1 MSIQY
6 SIANP
11 VEPVS
16 LVRAKGLVKRK
27 EEREKKERNEGRR
40 KEGKKGGRKGK
51 EEGEK
56 GKRTRE
62 EEGRVVQEG
71 LLAERDLG
79 SVLLLKYRVAVGN
92 SIDDRV

>member
-16 LVRAKGLVKRK
+16 PVRGREGLVEKKGLEKRK
-27 EEREKKERNEGRR
+27 EERRGKEERKGRR
-40 KEGKKGGRKGK
+40 KGKGRKRGRKG
-51 EEGEK
+51 
-56 GKRTRE
+56 RARA
-62 EEGRVVQEG
+62 VVREG
-71 LLAERDLG
+71 LLAERG

>member
-16 LVRAKGLVKRK
+16 PIRAKGLVKRK

>member
-16 LVRAKGLVKRK
+16 PVRGREGLVEKKGLEKRKGRRKKGKEEGKGK
-27 EEREKKERNEGRR
+27 EEREK
-40 KEGKKGGRKGK
+40 
-51 EEGEK
+51 
-56 GKRTRE
+56 GKRDAQARA
-62 EEGRVVQEG
+62 VVREG
-71 LLAERDLG
+71 LLAERG

>member
-1 MSIQY
+1 MNIQY

-16 LVRAKGLVKRK
+16 PVRAKGLIKRREERKKGKKRK
-27 EEREKKERNEGRR
+27 EGRKEGREEERERKKEKKE
-40 KEGKKGGRKGK
+40 KG
-51 EEGEK
+51 
-56 GKRTRE
+56 RTR
-62 EEGRVVQEG
+62 RAVVREG

>member
-11 VEPVS
+11 VKPVS
-16 LVRAKGLVKRK
+16 PVRGREGLVEKKGLEKRKGRRKKGKEEGKGK
-27 EEREKKERNEGRR
+27 EEREK
-40 KEGKKGGRKGK
+40 
-51 EEGEK
+51 
-56 GKRTRE
+56 GKRDVRA
-62 EEGRVVQEG
+62 RAVMREG
-71 LLAERDLG
+71 LLAERG